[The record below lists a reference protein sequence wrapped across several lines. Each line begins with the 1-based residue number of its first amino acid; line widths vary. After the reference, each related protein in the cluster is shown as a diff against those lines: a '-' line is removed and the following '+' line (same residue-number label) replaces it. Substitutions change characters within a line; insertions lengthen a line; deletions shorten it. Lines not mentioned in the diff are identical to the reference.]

1 VYKEKYGPW
10 AVILGGSEGVG
21 AELAQALARDGVNL
35 LLVARRTEP
44 LEALKRSILDQA
56 TVEVRELALDITTP
70 EAADR
75 IAAAVTDVEVGMLI
89 CNAGSG
95 VALGAFIT
103 QDVEA
108 QLRLVQL
115 NITSQIRLIHHF
127 GRLMADRRRGA
138 IMLIG
143 SGAGEVGTGYVAVY
157 SASKAFQRNL
167 AEALWFELAPHGVD
181 VSVMML
187 GVTKTPQLGR
197 KGYPIDDPDAP
208 GADPRDVAL
217 ACLDA
222 IGDGP
227 VVHLNETV
235 DIVEDVKSTS
245 RKDVIRFLSERAG
258 KVLGNKPK

>member
-21 AELAQALARDGVNL
+21 AELARALAQDGVNL
-35 LLVARRTEP
+35 LLVARRAEP
-44 LEALKRSILDQA
+44 LEVLKRSIIDQA
-56 TVEVRELALDITTP
+56 PVEVRELALDITEP

-75 IAAAVTDVEVGMLI
+75 IAAAVADVEIGMLI

-95 VALGAFIT
+95 VALGAFIA

-108 QLRLVQL
+108 HLRLVQL

-127 GRLMADRRRGA
+127 GRLMADRQRGA

-157 SASKAFQRNL
+157 SASKAFQRHL
-167 AEALWFELAPHGVD
+167 AEALWFELAPQGID

-197 KGYPIDDPDAP
+197 KGYPVDDPDAP

-222 IGDGP
+222 IGNGP

-235 DIVEDVKSTS
+235 DIVEDLKSKS
-245 RKDVIRFLSERAG
+245 RKDVVRVLSERAG
-258 KVLGNKPK
+258 KVLGNDLK